1 MDDLAKK
8 LNELL
13 NSPDGMQK
21 LQQAAA
27 SLGQMMGNAGEES
40 AAVPTET
47 PPPPAAEPIPA
58 PSSPPLN
65 EGEGLEGL
73 GDTLGDMAAI
83 ARILPLLSGMKKDD
97 ENTTLLKA
105 LRPYLQSE
113 RQQRLDETIKIMHM
127 LQILPLLGGQQGG
140 NPFGG
145 GPPDH
150 GHNPAK

>member
-8 LNELL
+8 LNDLL

-27 SLGQMMGNAGEES
+27 SLGAMMGEGEGDSGAPS
-40 AAVPTET
+40 APAPE
-47 PPPPAAEPIPA
+47 PPPPEPA
-58 PSSPPLN
+58 PVSSGN
-65 EGEGLEGL
+65 DAEGSAGL
-73 GDTLGDMAAI
+73 GDLAAI
-83 ARILPLLSGMKKDD
+83 ARLLPLLSDMKSDD

-127 LQILPLLGGQQGG
+127 LKLLPLLGGGG
-140 NPFGG
+140 LPGLG
-145 GPPDH
+145 KDPPS
-150 GHNPAK
+150 G

>member
-27 SLGQMMGNAGEES
+27 SLGQMMGNTGEENT
-40 AAVPTET
+40 AGPAET

-58 PSSPPLN
+58 PSSPPPN
-65 EGEGLEGL
+65 AGGGLEG
-73 GDTLGDMAAI
+73 LGDMAAI

-150 GHNPAK
+150 GPDPAE